1 MERRRIAAKAAWR
14 GGFVAALAAALV
26 GSAARAQEAGGTPA
40 AAPADSATVSSTAGA
55 ATPVATAV
63 TAWHDAAAL
72 ERTLEELTAGHR
84 ELARVTTYGKS
95 RAGRPLWC
103 VELGMIDHPQRDRL
117 PALLVVAGLDGH
129 HLVGTEVVLDHAR
142 RLLAGYGNDAAITKL
157 LDEHLV
163 YLLPRANP
171 DGAEAAFAAVKRELR
186 GNLHP
191 TDEDRDGAL
200 DEDAPEDLN
209 GDGFI
214 TQMRWKDP
222 AGTLIEDPADAR
234 LLRAADPLKG
244 ERGVWKVGV
253 EGIDR
258 DGDGECGEDGFGDVV
273 PNRNFPQ
280 RWQEFDPAAGRVP
293 MDEPESLALGQFL
306 FERPA
311 IALAIVYGV
320 HDNLAV
326 DAKGD
331 GGGDAPS
338 GAGPGGGGG
347 GFRGNRTMPSGLLR
361 DDLAFHTELAT
372 RYRAT
377 TGVTSKPLLEADD
390 GAFVPFCYFQ
400 FGVPTL
406 AIHLWSPP
414 LDVKAPEPAKAD
426 TAKPD
431 AAKSDAAKPDSGKPE
446 ATTAEGSGAPAGEA
460 ASGGAGG
467 GAGAGAG
474 AGAPA
479 ASGAAEGGGRRGRG
493 GGGPGG
499 GGPGGGGPGGGS
511 KNDGD
516 ELKQL
521 LWNDHAMGGSAFVPW
536 TKVRHPTLGE
546 VEVGGFKPYVR
557 SNPPL
562 AEVGE
567 LARKHSDHLAALGGL
582 FAQLR
587 VADVKVENL
596 GGALFRVTAT
606 IVNDGWLP
614 TVTSMGERNRRPR
627 PARLDLDLGGAKLL
641 QGQARATWQRIEG
654 YGRREVKWLLQAEAG
669 TEVQLRLWSEKAGDD
684 ERVVELK

>member
-1 MERRRIAAKAAWR
+1 MQRRRIAAKAAWR
-14 GGFVAALAAALV
+14 GGIVAALAAASI
-26 GSAARAQEAGGTPA
+26 GPAARAQEAGGTPA
-40 AAPADSATVSSTAGA
+40 AAPADSAAASPTASAATSA
-55 ATPVATAV
+55 ATPV

-72 ERTLEELTAGHR
+72 ARSLEELSAGHR

-129 HLVGTEVVLDHAR
+129 HLVGTEVVLDHLR

-214 TQMRWKDP
+214 TQMRWRDP

-234 LLRAADPLKG
+234 LLRPADPLKG
-244 ERGVWKVGV
+244 ERGLWKVGV

-258 DGDGECGEDGFGDVV
+258 DGDGECGEDGLGDVV

-331 GGGDAPS
+331 GGGEAPS
-338 GAGPGGGGG
+338 GGPGGGGGG

-361 DDLAFHTELAT
+361 DDLAFHAELAT

-400 FGVPTL
+400 FSVPTL

-414 LDVKAPEPAKAD
+414 LDVKAPE
-426 TAKPD
+426 
-431 AAKSDAAKPDSGKPE
+431 AAKTEAAKPDGGKPDGSKPDGSKPDGSKPE
-446 ATTAEGSGAPAGEA
+446 VAKAEGGDAPAG
-460 ASGGAGG
+460 
-467 GAGAGAG
+467 
-474 AGAPA
+474 
-479 ASGAAEGGGRRGRG
+479 GAAEAGGPPGGGRRGRG
-493 GGGPGG
+493 GGGPGS
-499 GGPGGGGPGGGS
+499 GGPGGGAGGGAKS
-511 KNDGD
+511 DGD

-536 TKVRHPTLGE
+536 SKVRHPTLGE

-567 LARKHSDHLAALGGL
+567 LARKHSDHLVALGGL

-596 GGALFRVTAT
+596 GGDLFRVTAT

>member
-1 MERRRIAAKAAWR
+1 MKRRRIAAKAAWR
-14 GGFVAALAAALV
+14 GSVVAALAAGGFGAD
-26 GSAARAQEAGGTPA
+26 ARAQESVA
-40 AAPADSATVSSTAGA
+40 SQ
-55 ATPVATAV
+55 ATPVTE
-63 TAWHDAAAL
+63 WHDAAAL
-72 ERTLEELTAGHR
+72 ARALAELTDGHR

-129 HLVGTEVVLDHAR
+129 HLVGTEVAVDHVR

-186 GNLHP
+186 GNLRP

-222 AGTLIEDPADAR
+222 AGTLIEDPVDAR

-244 ERGVWKVGV
+244 ERGIWKLGV

-258 DGDGECGEDGFGDVV
+258 DGDGECGEDGLGDVV

-331 GGGDAPS
+331 GGGEAPS
-338 GAGPGGGGG
+338 GAGPGGGG

-361 DDLAFHTELAT
+361 DDLAFHAELAT

-377 TGVTSKPLLEADD
+377 TGVTSKPLLDADD

-414 LDVKAPEPAKAD
+414 LDVKAPEPAK
-426 TAKPD
+426 TEGG
-431 AAKSDAAKPDSGKPE
+431 KSDDAKH
-446 ATTAEGSGAPAGEA
+446 
-460 ASGGAGG
+460 
-467 GAGAGAG
+467 
-474 AGAPA
+474 
-479 ASGAAEGGGRRGRG
+479 
-493 GGGPGG
+493 
-499 GGPGGGGPGGGS
+499 
-511 KNDGD
+511 
-516 ELKQL
+516 L
-521 LWNDHAMGGSAFVPW
+521 LWNDHAMSGSAFVPW
-536 TKVRHPTLGE
+536 TTVRHPTFGE

-567 LARKHSDHLAALGGL
+567 LARKHSDHLVSLGAL

-587 VADVKVENL
+587 VGEVKVENL
-596 GGALFRVTAT
+596 GGDLFRVTAT

-641 QGQARATWQRIEG
+641 QGQARATWPRIEG
-654 YGRREVKWLLQAEAG
+654 YGRREVQWLLQAEAG

-684 ERVVELK
+684 ERVIELK